1 MHQSLTEREV
11 EEKESQKAPEDQKPE
26 TESRDHLKFKAKKN

>member
-26 TESRDHLKFKAKKN
+26 TEII